1 MATMPQVSDLPYHL
15 PRDTK
20 GQLRALAKILS
31 ISPAAA
37 EKLGEAGAEAMC
49 AAILYRHLDRHQRY
63 KAMKKMQSLPNKA
76 LGARLVALA
85 LDTTFLNPQW
95 GLWSLTNEELAED
108 IRFHR
113 VIDTVGAISG
123 ATLSL
128 SSGKDVV
135 KEVLRNGKLSPSGI
149 ALLVIGVAFAGNN
162 SELNA
167 SIAEQKRR
175 SQIKDSP
182 YFR

>member
-1 MATMPQVSDLPYHL
+1 MTAMPKVSDLPYHL
-15 PRDTK
+15 PRDAK
-20 GQLRALAKILS
+20 GQLRALARILD
-31 ISPAAA
+31 ISPVAA

-63 KAMKKMQSLPNKA
+63 QTMKKMQSLPDKA
-76 LGARLVALA
+76 LGARLVTLA
-85 LDTTFLNPQW
+85 LDTTFVNPQW

-108 IRFHR
+108 IRFHQ

-123 ATLSL
+123 ATLSV
-128 SSGKDVV
+128 SSGKDVI
-135 KEVLRNGKLSPSGI
+135 KEILKNGKLSPGGI

-175 SQIKDSP
+175 SPIKDSP